1 MEYDILFLNSLRSS
15 DMNKALINRS
25 FKVTLIFMI
34 IFFLLNYFTMKQ
46 PDIMSVVGRTLLA
59 TVAFFILYL
68 VAFTILSSP
77 ERKMIYGT
85 TIPIALIICIL
96 VGALFFTPQIGII
109 SGLIIGIIAGVI
121 WELITRGNHGGK

>member
-1 MEYDILFLNSLRSS
+1 
-15 DMNKALINRS
+15 MNKALINRS
-25 FKVTLIFMI
+25 IKVTLIFM

-77 ERKMIYGT
+77 ERK
-85 TIPIALIICIL
+85 
-96 VGALFFTPQIGII
+96 
-109 SGLIIGIIAGVI
+109 
-121 WELITRGNHGGK
+121 

>member
-1 MEYDILFLNSLRSS
+1 
-15 DMNKALINRS
+15 MNKALINRS
-25 FKVTLIFMI
+25 IKVTLIFMI

-59 TVAFFILYL
+59 TVAFFILLFSCLYHSK
-68 VAFTILSSP
+68 FSRT
-77 ERKMIYGT
+77 KMIYGT

-109 SGLIIGIIAGVI
+109 SGLVIGIITGVI